1 MKQYVDVRP
10 IMRTGQVVGFPH
22 LETET
27 WHDKK
32 IQIVKHVTQSPLA
45 HIGVVWVVENSYG
58 RKVFVI
64 EAVQPLVRIFP
75 LSKLGDFYWFPLE
88 KELSAEA
95 ELVALNLVGMG
106 YSELE
111 AALGY
116 IDRNNENNAVTQCAE
131 LIKVVFRSNNN
142 TLPGHATPAQ
152 VADNIMDMGVP
163 QVKVCN
169 PSQSV
174 FI

>member
-1 MKQYVDVRP
+1 MQYVDVRP
-10 IMRTGQVVGFPH
+10 VMRTGQVVGFPH
-22 LETET
+22 EETES

-45 HIGVVWVVENSYG
+45 HVGIVWVVENNYG

-64 EAVQPLVRIFP
+64 EAVIPEVRIFP

-88 KELSAEA
+88 KELSETT
-95 ELVALNLVGMG
+95 ELVAMNLVGMS
-106 YSELE
+106 YSEFE
-111 AALGY
+111 AGLGY
-116 IDRNNENNAVTQCAE
+116 IGRNNENNDVTQCAE
-131 LIKVVFRSNNN
+131 LVKVILRSNEIV
-142 TLPGHATPAQ
+142 LPGNATPAQ
-152 VADNIMDMGVP
+152 VADNLMDLGIP